1 MFSRSVVSHSLHPHG
16 LKPTRLLCPWNFP
29 GKNTGVS
36 CRFLFILEDLPNP
49 GLESM
54 SLASSAL
61 AGRFFTT
68 EPPGIPLVNAYW
80 PTKLRLSWATTSSL
94 CASVSSPVKWSTS
107 SFFPWGSKARVARF
121 IHTLKVLCRIL
132 LSPWAL

>member
-1 MFSRSVVSHSLHPHG
+1 MCVQSFSRVPLFAPPWTEAHQAPLSMEFSRQEYWSELPFPIYSRG
-16 LKPTRLLCPWNFP
+16 SSQPRTRIH
-29 GKNTGVS
+29 VS
-36 CRFLFILEDLPNP
+36 CIFCIGRQIL
-49 GLESM
+49 
-54 SLASSAL
+54 A
-61 AGRFFTT
+61 